1 MRSKTAPSAANFLM
15 YGASNLP
22 PRICSKSLFSSTTMT
37 MWSYTGSV
45 EGQGSL
51 SAAGG
56 MPAVHDTRAMMHSWN
71 GFVSVLSSVIDP
83 NLVDSRHVS
92 LHDDV
97 GSATT
102 VLSLDGRFSGA

>member
-1 MRSKTAPSAANFLM
+1 MRSNMAPSAANFLI

-45 EGQGSL
+45 EGPGSL
-51 SAAGG
+51 SAAAA
-56 MPAVHDTRAMMHSWN
+56 MPAVHDTRAMMHRCN
-71 GFVSVLSSVIDP
+71 GFVICPPSAIDP
-83 NLVDSRHVS
+83 NWAGSRHVS
-92 LHDDV
+92 LHDDI

-102 VLSLDGRFSGA
+102 VLLLDDAGAFR